1 MLEEIYTRKQNIN
14 TLINL
19 SEVRQDISSLKLK
32 QESDFLKGRFRE
44 IKT

>member
-32 QESDFLKGRFRE
+32 QENDFLKGRFRE